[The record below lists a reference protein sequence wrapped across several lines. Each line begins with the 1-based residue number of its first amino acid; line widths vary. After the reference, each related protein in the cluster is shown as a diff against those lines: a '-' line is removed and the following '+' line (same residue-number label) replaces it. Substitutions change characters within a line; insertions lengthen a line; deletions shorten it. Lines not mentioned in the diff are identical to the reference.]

1 MTKIYMAGPLF
12 TTAERDFNAAL
23 AAQLRAAGHEIWLP
37 QESEQRDATALS
49 IFATDVQGSIG
60 ARSSLPAWM
69 GPTRTVAPAG
79 SAARCGEE
87 NRSSFT
93 APTSAAIRSVRT
105 VQSDAA
111 SSGGRRH

>member
-49 IFATDVQGSIG
+49 IFANVVFRCQGG
-60 ARSSLPAWM
+60 TCP
-69 GPTRTVAPAG
+69 
-79 SAARCGEE
+79 
-87 NRSSFT
+87 
-93 APTSAAIRSVRT
+93 SV
-105 VQSDAA
+105 
-111 SSGGRRH
+111 SSGNRLKFRHVRRRKARTRRSD